1 VAAFAALAVRALTP
15 RPVPTVA
22 LGHLHAPMV
31 DLRREARTVVAALRG
46 GAELSFLELAGD
58 AAEPLVTVARFL
70 AVLELY
76 RQGAVLVEQLEPLGP
91 IVLRWTAADWD
102 DHLLDALGRELDA

>member
-1 VAAFAALAVRALTP
+1 
-15 RPVPTVA
+15 
-22 LGHLHAPMV
+22 MV
-31 DLRREARTVVAALRG
+31 DLRREARAVVAALQDS
-46 GAELSFLELAGD
+46 AELSFLELAGD
-58 AAEPLVTVARFL
+58 GTDPLVTVARFL